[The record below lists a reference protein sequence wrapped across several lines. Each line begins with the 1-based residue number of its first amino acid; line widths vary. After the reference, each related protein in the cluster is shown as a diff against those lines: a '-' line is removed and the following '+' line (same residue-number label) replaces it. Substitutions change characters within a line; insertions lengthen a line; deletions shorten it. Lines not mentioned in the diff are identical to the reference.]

1 MSKRI
6 VLILVVIIVL
16 MGVVGYFAF
25 IKENE
30 TANWETYRSE
40 EYGIEF
46 KYPLGWYIWDG
57 GGHVGIYIYEREV
70 GPGLPGVSR
79 LMIIGHHTNVT
90 EDIKTYAD
98 AKMYGEQNTPDY
110 SNSGGFFT
118 LLKKDQRSVFVDRTR
133 SYQIYIKIMG
143 GGPLECDDS
152 PCDWWDYEN
161 IESLIV
167 KTYIPHKSAIF
178 SVSVEMG
185 GKFDTD
191 EKIKKIDL
199 AKEADYLHTYKQI
212 LSTFKFLD

>member
-6 VLILVVIIVL
+6 ILVVVIAVL
-16 MGVVGYFAF
+16 MSVVGYFAF
-25 IKENE
+25 VKENK

-46 KYPLGWYIWDG
+46 KYPSGWYIWDG
-57 GGHVGIYIYEREV
+57 GDIGISIYERRV

-79 LMIIGHHTNVT
+79 LMKIYRHTNVT
-90 EDIKTYAD
+90 AD
-98 AKMYGEQNTPDY
+98 AKTYGEQNTPDY
-110 SNSGGFFT
+110 SDSGGFFT
-118 LLKKDQRSVFVDRTR
+118 LLKKDQSSVTVARTR
-133 SYQIYIKIMG
+133 SYQIYTKIMG

-191 EKIKKIDL
+191 EKIKKINPT
-199 AKEADYLHTYKQI
+199 KEADYLHTYKQI